1 MDKLIEDLKST
12 TFSGKRFT
20 RKQIAAI
27 QDTVTTFT
35 KLSRRELAHTICV
48 HLNWYTPKGDNKIQ
62 SCLRA
67 LESMEKLGILTLPAK
82 IEAKKRGSQKK
93 ITWTNQTA
101 AQPAIDDALKQLTPV
116 NLQVVTDK
124 DAIDQWNEAVDR
136 HHYLGYKRPIGAH
149 LRYFILDKQGR
160 KLGCLLFSY
169 AVKSL
174 PCRDEWIGWQDKT
187 YKKHMNLVVNNNR
200 FLIFPWVNVKHLAS
214 KVLAIAARQLAA
226 DWQERHGYR
235 PVLLET
241 FVDTTKFKATSYR
254 AANWQHLGETK
265 GLAATKNKAGKP
277 KKAVYVYPLVPA
289 AQSILLHGPR
299 TSLQTRQR
307 TSSAPQPLTTADP
320 FVQLWQNIIGTL
332 TAVAND
338 FDAQWQKRK
347 RFLNTLLILLFIFRL
362 VFSKNKPGYAITLAE
377 LWEQCRTMGIP
388 LPQATPVTPA
398 AICNARAKLDENVF
412 KTLQVQ
418 ILKHA
423 DRPGKGSQWKQHRL
437 FAVDGTKM
445 NLPRALIDNGYR
457 TPSDNAWYPQGL
469 VSCLYQ
475 LKSKIPLD
483 FDLVAHADE
492 RKVARTHLTALS
504 ANDVVVYDR
513 GYFSY
518 VMLYEH
524 KVRSLHAVFRMQT
537 NTSSVIDAFT
547 ASDETDQIVEM
558 IPSQDNASRIHRKY
572 PQVDCKPIW
581 LRLVKY
587 TVARTTYIL
596 GTTLLDQQ
604 KYKIRDLSDVYHARW
619 GVEELYKI
627 SKQLIKVEE
636 FHGQSERGV
645 KQELFAHFVL
655 ITLTRIFS
663 NHCENSFNSHN
674 TVDETPKSKA
684 NFKNCLLTVAR
695 NIEGLLLQQ
704 ATVVSKTIN
713 NILESI
719 YLCRQKERPGR
730 SFDRISRKPAG
741 KWKPGKSARLARTK
755 VTC

>member
-1 MDKLIEDLKST
+1 
-12 TFSGKRFT
+12 
-20 RKQIAAI
+20 
-27 QDTVTTFT
+27 
-35 KLSRRELAHTICV
+35 
-48 HLNWYTPKGDNKIQ
+48 
-62 SCLRA
+62 
-67 LESMEKLGILTLPAK
+67 MEKLGILTLPAK
-82 IEAKKRGSQKK
+82 IEAKKRGSQRK

-116 NLQVVTDK
+116 SLQVVTDK

-174 PCRDEWIGWQDKT
+174 PCRDAWIGWQDKT
-187 YKKHMNLVVNNNR
+187 YKKHLNLVVNNNR

-241 FVDTTKFKATSYR
+241 FVDTTKFKAIPATGPPIGNTLVKPR
-254 AANWQHLGETK
+254 GWRPPKTK
-265 GLAATKNKAGKP
+265 QVNP
-277 KKAVYVYPLVPA
+277 KKRFTSIPWYLRRNQYCCMARGPHSKPASEQAAHRNRSPQRIPLC
-289 AQSILLHGPR
+289 SYGK
-299 TSLQTRQR
+299 
-307 TSSAPQPLTTADP
+307 TSSGRSPPLP
-320 FVQLWQNIIGTL
+320 MIL
-332 TAVAND
+332 TPNGK
-338 FDAQWQKRK
+338 KRK

-423 DRPGKGSQWKQHRL
+423 DRSGKGSQWKQHRL

-537 NTSSVIDAFT
+537 NNSSVIDAFT
-547 ASDETDQIVEM
+547 ASDATDQIVEM
-558 IPSQDNASRIHRKY
+558 IPSQDKASRIHRKY
-572 PQVDCKPIW
+572 PHVDCKPIW

-587 TVARTTYIL
+587 TVARTTYLL

-604 KYKIRDLSDVYHARW
+604 KYKIRDLADVYHARW

-627 SKQLIKVEE
+627 SKQLIKV
-636 FHGQSERGV
+636 G
-645 KQELFAHFVL
+645 
-655 ITLTRIFS
+655 
-663 NHCENSFNSHN
+663 
-674 TVDETPKSKA
+674 
-684 NFKNCLLTVAR
+684 
-695 NIEGLLLQQ
+695 
-704 ATVVSKTIN
+704 
-713 NILESI
+713 
-719 YLCRQKERPGR
+719 
-730 SFDRISRKPAG
+730 RISWSK
-741 KWKPGKSARLARTK
+741 
-755 VTC
+755 